1 MVIGQPSFLTS
12 SCNFGGSTPSCKSLC
27 GPLTPAVDSV
37 GNLYVPDFGN
47 NRVLEYDKP
56 DPPVAT
62 PKPTPTRTPK
72 PTPTRTPKPTPT
84 PAKVAA
90 FMAM

>member
-1 MVIGQPSFLTS
+1 M
-12 SCNFGGSTPSCKSLC
+12 
-27 GPLTPAVDSV
+27 
-37 GNLYVPDFGN
+37 GNLYVPDFCN

>member
-1 MVIGQPSFLTS
+1 MIGQPSFFTN
-12 SCNFGGSTPSCKSLC
+12 SCNFGGWAPSCKSLC

-62 PKPTPTRTPK
+62 PKPTPKPTPRPTPTPK
-72 PTPTRTPKPTPT
+72 PTVPAPKATSNT
-84 PAKVAA
+84 ILR
-90 FMAM
+90 